1 MMMLGN
7 SVVNGVF
14 EQNLEGWKKPTT
26 QSSRDERETYIRAKY
41 IDKRFLL
48 KQKIV
53 STSKPVRV
61 PLTIV
66 TGSESDDSGDED
78 PFPVATDK
86 REVTMDSIVLSEAT
100 SDSDRISPE
109 IHRKTYSQPVS
120 PVGRRRWTISK
131 PKRAQSQDE
140 LDVLKGEG
148 EAGSISDT
156 ETVSKP
162 KKSRRKRVLHKL
174 KKLSPKKKLLSMT
187 GTEKEESRLRRL
199 SVELHTHAG
208 SSGNSSQV
216 DVVVLKD
223 DDVCGDGCCLLC
235 VLDFV

>member
-7 SVVNGVF
+7 VVVNGVF

-26 QSSRDERETYIRAKY
+26 QSSRDKQETYIQAKY
-41 IDKRFLL
+41 INKHFLL

-53 STSKPVRV
+53 SISKPVRV
-61 PLTIV
+61 PFTVV

-86 REVTMDSIVLSEAT
+86 REVTMDSIALSEAT

-120 PVGRRRWTISK
+120 PVGRCHWTISK
-131 PKRAQSQDE
+131 PKRVQSQDE
-140 LDVLKGEG
+140 LDIWKGEG

-156 ETVSKP
+156 EMVSKL
-162 KKSRRKRVLHKL
+162 KKSRRKKVIHKL
-174 KKLSPKKKLLSMT
+174 KKLCPKKKLLTMT
-187 GTEKEESRLRRL
+187 GTQKEESRLRQL

-208 SSGNSSQV
+208 GLGNSSQV

-223 DDVCGDGCCLLC
+223 DDVCGGGCCLLC